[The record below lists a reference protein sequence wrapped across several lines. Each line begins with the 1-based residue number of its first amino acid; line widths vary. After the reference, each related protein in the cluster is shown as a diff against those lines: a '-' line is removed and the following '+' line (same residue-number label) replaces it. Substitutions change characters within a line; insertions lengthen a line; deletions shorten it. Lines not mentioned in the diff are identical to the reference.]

1 MQSNWTLRGGR
12 VRSLAVGANWQL
24 EPCPLSVMQS
34 VPQLLGLAQGS
45 THSASGAAPPES
57 VALTFVAPLLPDEPE
72 SSGPLLWCAR
82 AKSGVSA

>member
-1 MQSNWTLRGGR
+1 M
-12 VRSLAVGANWQL
+12 GANWQL
-24 EPCPLSVMQS
+24 EPCPLIVMQS

-57 VALTFVAPLLPDEPE
+57 VALALALALVAPLLPDEPE